1 MSLATSCVHC
11 GTVFRVAEE
20 QLKASEGWVRCGH
33 CQQVFNALESL
44 FDLKRGSAADS
55 GALPAETPKASAAA
69 TGFRYSESFSG
80 AFQAP
85 AVVQPSRTPEAS
97 VGEPALSAGGP
108 SASGEPARALVG
120 VDPHGPAW
128 DETRPAA
135 FSDLDALRR
144 RRESDAGFL
153 SAPDGVQ
160 EAASPVASAGV
171 GAGRLEEPIPTS
183 AFLRRAG
190 VDLSDPSLASG
201 AGRSHGDEGPE
212 SVYVEDPRE
221 GAPTS
226 FEPTLWTV
234 GWIPPAALPEPPL
247 PVPQPCIQTD
257 PVPEPVPEPV
267 AADVVAPPVLAADER
282 PDAPFP
288 GVRREPVFASEP
300 AVPRQEGPADDAAVD
315 IPVTVMEPTDLQPD
329 LYTVMADPLI
339 GERPRSDGPQE
350 GWMDPAPAPMV
361 EPSGVDSLARAA
373 AHADDATE
381 YQGARFPRANRPVA
395 LDDLPDATFAASE
408 FAFPAERVA
417 AEEAVREELKPT
429 FVQQAERRARW
440 AHPGVR
446 GVLAGLVLAGLT
458 TLGVQAAVHWRGPLT
473 DRVPSAAPL
482 LDRLCA
488 TVFDCPDASRAEH
501 RLDSLVVD
509 SSNLAQPAEGGG
521 YHLQLQIRNRSRR
534 PVVAP
539 NVDLTLTDLAG
550 NVVSRRT
557 LTAADL
563 GQPPVLEPLAD
574 LPWQLRFST
583 PGFAVAG
590 YTLAIYYP

>member
-44 FDLKRGSAADS
+44 FDLKRGPASETSAAS
-55 GALPAETPKASAAA
+55 IETPKASSAA
-69 TGFRYSESFSG
+69 TGFRYSDSFSG

-85 AVVQPSRTPEAS
+85 AVVQASRTPDTLNGETAGSGLEPPPEA
-97 VGEPALSAGGP
+97 GPGGMPA
-108 SASGEPARALVG
+108 VI
-120 VDPHGPAW
+120 DPHDPAW

-135 FSDLDALRR
+135 FSDLEVLRR
-144 RRESDAGFL
+144 RRETDAGFL
-153 SAPDGVQ
+153 SAPDEVA
-160 EAASPVASAGV
+160 EAARVSAASAPG
-171 GAGRLEEPIPTS
+171 GGSGTRADEPIPTS

-190 VDLSDPSLASG
+190 VDLSGVSADAAGG
-201 AGRSHGDEGPE
+201 AAQGDEGPE

-257 PVPEPVPEPV
+257 PAPETVLNLPVSSPVPS
-267 AADVVAPPVLAADER
+267 DLAPESRFSDP
-282 PDAPFP
+282 
-288 GVRREPVFASEP
+288 RREPVFTQVPA
-300 AVPRQEGPADDAAVD
+300 AVPQAQPEEAVVD

-329 LYTVMADPLI
+329 LYTVMADPVGLDPSRV
-339 GERPRSDGPQE
+339 ETPVSHEPEVQRDDGPTGVSRFADGIRLDDVPE
-350 GWMDPAPAPMV
+350 VSEEPVSGAP
-361 EPSGVDSLARAA
+361 
-373 AHADDATE
+373 
-381 YQGARFPRANRPVA
+381 RPVA
-395 LDDLPDATFAASE
+395 LDDLPETPLAVSGFAPPIDPSTGEASI
-408 FAFPAERVA
+408 
-417 AEEAVREELKPT
+417 REEPKPT

-440 AHPGVR
+440 GHPAVR

-458 TLGVQAAVHWRGPLT
+458 TLGVQAAVHWRGALT
-473 DRVPSAAPL
+473 DRMPSAAPM

-488 TVFDCPDASRAEH
+488 SVFECPDASRAEH
-501 RLDSLVVD
+501 RLDALVVD
-509 SSNLAQPAEGGG
+509 SSNLAQPAEGGS
-521 YHLQLQIRNRSRR
+521 YLLQLQIRNRSRR

-539 NVDLTLTDLAG
+539 HIDLTLTDLAG
-550 NVVSRRT
+550 NVVLRRT
-557 LTAADL
+557 LTASDL
-563 GQPPVLEPLAD
+563 GQPPVLDPLAD
-574 LPWQLRFST
+574 LPWQVRFST
-583 PGFAVAG
+583 PGFSVAG